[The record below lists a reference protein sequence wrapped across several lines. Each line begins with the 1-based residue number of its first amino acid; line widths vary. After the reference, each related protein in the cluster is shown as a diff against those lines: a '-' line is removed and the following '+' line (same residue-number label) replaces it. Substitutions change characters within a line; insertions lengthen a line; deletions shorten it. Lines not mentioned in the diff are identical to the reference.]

1 MRMEMS
7 NKMKMKIDNGR
18 EYRDMQMSPVENQD
32 MIVEGYA
39 TTFDEPYFLYQL
51 DENTFV
57 YEQIL
62 GSALDDADMSDVIM
76 QYDHEGRVYARMSN
90 NTLALIPDDHGLK
103 IRGDLGGTRIGQDL
117 YQEIKG
123 GYTTK
128 MSWGFSIVPNSDT
141 VELMREEDDK
151 QYYLRTI
158 TKVRKIYDVSA
169 VSLPANNFT
178 EISARKALDG
188 EIKLLE
194 SERLARK
201 IEEKRKQKKINAL
214 RELIEEMRG

>member
-1 MRMEMS
+1 MEMS
-7 NKMKMKIDNGR
+7 NKMKQKIDNGR

-39 TTFDEPYFLYQL
+39 TTFNEPYYLYQL
-51 DENTFV
+51 DENTYV

-90 NTLALIPDDHGLK
+90 NTLALIPEEHGLK

-141 VELMREEDDK
+141 VELMREEGDK

-178 EISARKALDG
+178 EISARKVLDG
-188 EIKLLE
+188 EIKALE

-201 IEEKRKQKKINAL
+201 IEEKRKQEKIEAL
-214 RELIEEMRG
+214 RELIEEMRR

>member
-1 MRMEMS
+1 MKMEMS
-7 NKMKMKIDNGR
+7 NKMKMKIEQGR
-18 EYRDMQMSPVENQD
+18 EYREMQMSPVENQD

-39 TTFDEPYFLYQL
+39 TTFNEPYYLYQL
-51 DENTFV
+51 DENTYV

-90 NTLALIPDDHGLK
+90 NTLALIPDEHGLK

-141 VELMREEDDK
+141 VELMREDDDK

-201 IEEKRKQKKINAL
+201 IEEKRKQEKINAL

>member
-1 MRMEMS
+1 MEMS

>member
-7 NKMKMKIDNGR
+7 NKMKQKIDNGR

-39 TTFDEPYFLYQL
+39 TTFNEPYYLYQL
-51 DENTFV
+51 DENTYV

-90 NTLALIPDDHGLK
+90 NTLALIPEEHGLK

-141 VELMREEDDK
+141 VELMREEGDK

-188 EIKLLE
+188 EIKMLE

-201 IEEKRKQKKINAL
+201 IEEKRKQEKINAL

>member
-1 MRMEMS
+1 MEMS
-7 NKMKMKIDNGR
+7 NKMKQKIDNGR

-39 TTFDEPYFLYQL
+39 TTFNEPYYLYQL
-51 DENTFV
+51 DENTYV

-90 NTLALIPDDHGLK
+90 NTLALIPEEHGLK

-141 VELMREEDDK
+141 VELMREEGDK

-188 EIKLLE
+188 EIKMLE

-201 IEEKRKQKKINAL
+201 IEEKRKQEKINAL